1 MSCITLEGWLHVKS
15 YHPPLLGY
23 REKFD
28 HPDLTAD
35 EMALVSRIHVIGD
48 LFRYSQVFLVH
59 PFTSIVPLLIGA
71 NLYLFISVAWKYA
84 SEDTKQVFI
93 NVLKPYLVKVL
104 FGLEPEGRIRLD

>member
-1 MSCITLEGWLHVKS
+1 MSD
-15 YHPPLLGY
+15 Y
-23 REKFD
+23 REKLA

-35 EMALVSRIHVIGD
+35 EMALVSRIHVIGS
-48 LFRYSQVFLVH
+48 LFRYSQAFLTH
-59 PFTSIVPLLIGA
+59 PFTSIEPLLIGA

-93 NVLKPYLVKVL
+93 KALKPSLVKGL